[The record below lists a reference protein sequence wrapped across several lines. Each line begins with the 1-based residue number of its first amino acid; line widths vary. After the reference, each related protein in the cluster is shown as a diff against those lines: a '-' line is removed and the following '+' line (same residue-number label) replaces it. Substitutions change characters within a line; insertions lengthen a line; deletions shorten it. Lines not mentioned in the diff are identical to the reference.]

1 MKIGTD
7 NNIENRLIFKV
18 DNMLFK
24 GYLLVPHQIIES
36 SKIKKRVVDVEEA
49 FKMWM
54 RQMQYAIQ
62 QGKKILTFY
71 KNSVVDIL
79 YTL

>member
-1 MKIGTD
+1 MTPILKYFFSKIKGTD
-7 NNIENRLIFKV
+7 NNIENRIVFEV

-24 GYLLVPHQIIES
+24 GHLLVPFQIQES
-36 SKIKKRVVDVEEA
+36 SKIKKRVAQVEEA

-62 QGKKILTFY
+62 QGI
-71 KNSVVDIL
+71 NS
-79 YTL
+79 